1 MALAELQDLVRR
13 HAFWKNRL
21 RPNIGESE
29 ATKYAGR
36 RMLVNPV
43 LSNSI
48 HEPTRTKAHARMLAL
63 AQEMLGEHIT
73 HLTINKDVCCA
84 RHRDGRNAGSSSHI
98 TFFGPEG
105 ADYEGGELVLE
116 EEGGDRVL
124 SERNVW
130 HSFDGRNTWH
140 YNKAHTGTK
149 FSVVAYQRKDAPAA
163 TKRGKRREVTDA
175 AHQDV

>member
-1 MALAELQDLVRR
+1 MALAELQDLVRH
-13 HAFWKNRL
+13 HAFWKNLL

-48 HEPTRTKAHARMLAL
+48 HEPTRTRAHAKMLAL
-63 AQEMLGEHIT
+63 AQEMLGQHINP
-73 HLTINKDVCCA
+73 LTINKDVCCA
-84 RHRDGRNAGSSSHI
+84 RHRDGRNASASSRI
-98 TFFGPEG
+98 TFFGDG
-105 ADYEGGELVLE
+105 AQDYEGGELGLE

-130 HSFDGRNTWH
+130 HTFDGRNTWH
-140 YNKAHTGTK
+140 YNLPHTGTK
-149 FSVVAYQRKDAPAA
+149 FSVVAYSRTP
-163 TKRGKRREVTDA
+163 TVNEPRGKKGRA
-175 AHQDV
+175 AGASV